1 MDTTSAMLPP
11 GKRALAIGIDTRGTS
26 SAGGFIHPNDR
37 VDIIRIFREDKGE
50 EGQSQPFL
58 SETLLT
64 NIRVL
69 AIGQAV
75 QNDSGSISFQGDTAP
90 VEVNPAQAE
99 ALTLAQRTGHL
110 TRVLR
115 SFADT
120 HDPIE
125 AAEPTAR
132 SITVTS
138 GGSGGFS
145 SSRFVLT
152 QRAPADGAP
161 KTDPATAIL
170 APTRHADNR
179 AIDPI
184 FARAGG
190 VVAADRTKWPQS
202 ALKNPPRPSDVASET
217 PCSRRPL
224 HGCSS
229 CPPCRSSFP
238 ILLPSRLS
246 LSSFRSLRRDS
257 ASSCDNASCRIPK
270 SGPGFRMGMR
280 QRPFPRL
287 GNLAASR
294 KSRLGFRNRHPGC
307 SARIAA
313 GRGKPHATGAAHSA
327 SRTPPQARQASSS
340 TGATHPGAR
349 SDVAPRSTQRP
360 IQR

>member
-1 MDTTSAMLPP
+1 MERLTEQNGDSGFMSAMLPP

-270 SGPGFRMGMR
+270 SGPGCRMGMP
-280 QRPFPRL
+280 QRLLPHPACRTNRTNGSRGLPLVALQMDQVVRAGEGPRHARRHL
-287 GNLAASR
+287 PVRASTWTT
-294 KSRLGFRNRHPGC
+294 
-307 SARIAA
+307 
-313 GRGKPHATGAAHSA
+313 ATPSGSMRATA
-327 SRTPPQARQASSS
+327 SLP
-340 TGATHPGAR
+340 
-349 SDVAPRSTQRP
+349 VA
-360 IQR
+360 